1 MAIDLRRFSPT
12 PADIAA
18 GFASQAAASRRQFGG
33 PKTDTGEPCW
43 SPPL

>member
-1 MAIDLRRFSPT
+1 MAIDLRRFPPT
-12 PADIAA
+12 LADIAA

-43 SPPL
+43 LPPL